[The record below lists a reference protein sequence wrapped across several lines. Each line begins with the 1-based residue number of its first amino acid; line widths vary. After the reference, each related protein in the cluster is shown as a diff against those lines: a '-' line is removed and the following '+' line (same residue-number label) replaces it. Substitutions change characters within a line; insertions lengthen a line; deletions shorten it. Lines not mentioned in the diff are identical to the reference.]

1 MRLETA
7 AMNGTRRG
15 GGHNGA
21 AVQLTGLA
29 TALPP
34 YGYDQDQIKAFAAD
48 MFGADSRDFVMLQA
62 AFENAGI
69 DRRHAV
75 RPLDWYRQPLGWR
88 ERNVAFTEAAQDLLV
103 DAGRRALTQAGI
115 AGDTIDTVVT
125 ISSTGLAT
133 PTLEARVAPA
143 LGLRADVQRVP
154 VFGLGCAGGVTG
166 LALAARL
173 ARAAPGTHV
182 LLLCVETCTLA
193 FRADRGQRADIIAS
207 ILFGDGAAAACLAPA
222 TADAPGPLIG
232 DGREWTWPDSL
243 NIMGW
248 DIDDSGFGVVFDR
261 SIPDFIDRHFTAGLD
276 RVLVGLQLRR
286 GDFARLAFHPGG
298 AKVISA
304 LESALDLANGTLDHE
319 RAVLRSCGNMSAPTA
334 LFVLQ
339 RLLAAGQ
346 RGRVLLGALGPGFT
360 VSLLPLD
367 CR

>member
-1 MRLETA
+1 MDGIRPGNGQSGVAVRLA
-7 AMNGTRRG
+7 S
-15 GGHNGA
+15 
-21 AVQLTGLA
+21 LT

-34 YGYDQDQIKAFAAD
+34 HRYDQAQIKAFAAD

-69 DRRHAV
+69 GWRHAV

-88 ERNVAFTEAAQDLLV
+88 ARNAAFSEAAQALLL
-103 DAGRRALTQAGI
+103 DAGQRALAQAGI
-115 AGDTIDTVVT
+115 AGDRIDTVVT

-133 PTLEARVAPA
+133 PTLEARLAPA
-143 LGLRADVQRVP
+143 LGLRADVRRVP

-173 ARAAPGTHV
+173 ARATAGGHV

-222 TADAPGPLIG
+222 TDDAAGPLIG
-232 DGREWTWPDSL
+232 EGREWTWPDSL

-248 DIDDSGFGVVFDR
+248 DVDDSGFGVVFDR
-261 SIPDFIDRHFTAGLD
+261 SIPDFINRHFAAGLD
-276 RVLVGLQLRR
+276 QALAGLGLRR
-286 GDFARLAFHPGG
+286 RDFARLAFHPGG
-298 AKVISA
+298 AKVIDA
-304 LESALDLANGTLDHE
+304 LEAALNLAEGTLDQE
-319 RAVLRSCGNMSAPTA
+319 RAVLRACGNMSAPTA
-334 LFVLQ
+334 LFVLE
-339 RLLAAGQ
+339 RLLDAGQ
-346 RGRVLLGALGPGFT
+346 RGRILLGALGPGFT
-360 VSLLPLD
+360 ASLLPLD

>member
-1 MRLETA
+1 MDGIRQGNSQA
-7 AMNGTRRG
+7 
-15 GGHNGA
+15 GA
-21 AVQLTGLA
+21 AVRLAGLA

-34 YGYDQDQIKAFAAD
+34 YRYDQDQIKAFAAD
-48 MFGADSRDFVMLQA
+48 MFGADCRDFVMLQA

-88 ERNVAFTEAAQDLLV
+88 LRNEAFTEAAQELLV
-103 DAGRRALTQAGI
+103 DAGRRALAQAGI
-115 AGDTIDTVVT
+115 AGAAIDTVVT
-125 ISSTGLAT
+125 VSSTGLAT
-133 PTLEARVAPA
+133 PTLEARLAPA

-173 ARAAPGTHV
+173 ARATPGGHV

-207 ILFGDGAAAACLAPA
+207 ILFGDGAAAACLTPA
-222 TADAPGPLIG
+222 NGNATGPLIG
-232 DGREWTWPDSL
+232 EGGEWTWPDSL
-243 NIMGW
+243 DIMGW
-248 DIDDSGFGVVFDR
+248 EIDDSGFGVVFDR
-261 SIPDFIDRHFTAGLD
+261 SIPNFIDHHFAAGLD
-276 RVLVGLQLRR
+276 QALAGLGLRR

-298 AKVISA
+298 AKVIGA
-304 LESALDLANGTLDHE
+304 LEAALGLEDGALDHE
-319 RAVLRSCGNMSAPTA
+319 RAVLRDCGNMSAPTA

-346 RGRVLLGALGPGFT
+346 RDRILLGALGPGFT
-360 VSLLPLD
+360 ASLLPLD
-367 CR
+367 CQ